1 MNATILTIEQLVKFC
16 QENKLLSF
24 SSSESGYKLAV
35 KVPAVFDIEESDD
48 THRGMMRLK
57 FKLFHT
63 LLNRNGSF
71 VSEESATEAMKTIP
85 DRPILAAIHQLDDG
99 TWDFEGHEMEEVENE
114 EGQKEI
120 RYIESQVGSF
130 SSEPAWMEYDEEMDK
145 TYICC
150 YGYIP
155 RDYTKAAEIIERKN
169 GTKNSVELYIDEMA
183 YNAKEKYLDLKK
195 FYVNGSTLLGSKD
208 DGTEIGEGMLGARAD
223 IADFSTENNSVKFEQ
238 NDKLIKAIES
248 LQEALSSFN
257 INDSLGKEVKE
268 VKKKEFEQKPDNK
281 QELEQ
286 ANVFDLSD
294 PADGENGGDGNAE
307 TGSTTEG
314 GTTETGGTTE
324 VGNGENQQTTGGTT
338 EGGNTEGGETQQATG
353 DGDPAPKI
361 DDDETDESKKIG
373 YTISLNNK
381 IREFKLGVSEKLRAI
396 YELVASTYEE
406 ADGEWYGC
414 ELFEEEGYIEMYGY
428 FTGKNYRQAYEE
440 KDGVF
445 SLVGE
450 RIEIFKVFVTEEE
463 KKSLEQMKIEFS
475 EVKEELRKYKEEP
488 QKMEILNSED
498 YSKVFKTEEYSKLME
513 QESHFDLSIDE
524 VKAKADSILLDY
536 AKHSNFSLLSENES
550 QARFQSI
557 PVIQKKVGRYG
568 MLFANNTET
577 KSE

>member
-35 KVPAVFDIEESDD
+35 KVPAVFDIAESDD

-114 EGQKEI
+114 EGQMEI
-120 RYIESQVGSF
+120 HYIESQVGSF

-195 FYVNGSTLLGSKD
+195 FYVNGSTLLGSKA

-223 IADFSTENNSVKFEQ
+223 IADFSEENNSVKFEQ

-268 VKKKEFEQKPDNK
+268 VKKKEFEQEPENT

-286 ANVFDLSD
+286 TNVFDLSD
-294 PADGENGGDGNAE
+294 PDATDG
-307 TGSTTEG
+307 
-314 GTTETGGTTE
+314 
-324 VGNGENQQTTGGTT
+324 
-338 EGGNTEGGETQQATG
+338 TEGGESEQEADNTEG
-353 DGDPAPKI
+353 DNSEGGNSEEEQGAPLLGDTRGGDSNDGETTKI
-361 DDDETDESKKIG
+361 DDDETEESKKIG
-373 YTISLNNK
+373 YTISFNDK

-406 ADGEWYGC
+406 ADGEWYDC
-414 ELFEEEGYIEMYGY
+414 ELFEEEGYIEMYGW
-428 FTGKNYRQAYEE
+428 FTGKNYRQTYEE
-440 KDGVF
+440 NDGVF
-445 SLVGE
+445 SLTGE

-463 KKSLEQMKIEFS
+463 KKSLEQMKVEFS

-498 YSKVFKTEEYSKLME
+498 YSKVFNTKEYSELME